1 MNFSKP
7 TEDKPALLRLGEV
20 TTFLHEF
27 GHSLHG
33 IFANSR
39 FESQSGTN
47 VWWDFVEL
55 PSQFMENFAVEKD
68 FLRTFAFHY
77 ETGEPMSDELIEKII
92 ASQNF
97 NVAMACLRQV
107 SFGLLDMAYYTQ
119 QEDLKEDIISFEKK
133 GMGKS
138 HYR

>member
-1 MNFSKP
+1 
-7 TEDKPALLRLGEV
+7 
-20 TTFLHEF
+20 
-27 GHSLHG
+27 
-33 IFANSR
+33 
-39 FESQSGTN
+39 
-47 VWWDFVEL
+47 
-55 PSQFMENFAVEKD
+55 MENFAVEKD

-77 ETGEPMSDELIEKII
+77 ETGEPMPDELIEKII

-119 QEDLKEDIISFEKK
+119 QDKFEADIIPFEKK

-138 HYR
+138 HYWRTNRWNMYDNSVLSHYVGGICGRIL